1 MVEVG
6 GVGNVGENFA
16 AEGGAV
22 GEELGDEVGEV
33 NGRVDADGG
42 EGCSAVH
49 SWWEGRWGKGFEVG
63 KGILEPS
70 IFSNEFFEPVCNG

>member
-1 MVEVG
+1 MG
-6 GVGNVGENFA
+6 GVGNVGENVA

-33 NGRVDADGG
+33 DGCVDADGG

-49 SWWEGRWGKGFEVG
+49 SWWEGRWGKGFE
-63 KGILEPS
+63 LF
-70 IFSNEFFEPVCNG
+70 FSDNQYGQVNFVTGVSEWLGE